1 MSNEKSSFN
10 EWALVELFGHQKIV
24 GKVSEATLAGGAF
37 LRVDVPAFNGEAA
50 FTRFYG
56 PGAIYSINPVTEDI
70 ARGLMA
76 HYRNAPVHRFEL
88 PQIAEK
94 VNEPEPPR
102 AAENYC
108 GDCGQEHLH
117 CICDDQD
124 LGADGY
130 NGDGM

>member
-1 MSNEKSSFN
+1 MSEKTAFN

-37 LRVDVPAFNGEAA
+37 LRVDVPEFNGQPA

-76 HYRNAPVHRFEL
+76 RYQNRPVSRFEL

-94 VNEPEPPR
+94 SS
-102 AAENYC
+102 
-108 GDCGQEHLH
+108 
-117 CICDDQD
+117 D
-124 LGADGY
+124 LD
-130 NGDGM
+130 GDGWETEQG